1 MKTAREVCD
10 RAFAMLGYVDR
21 IGNYDEEKFA
31 PQYKQSMQVC
41 QTIIDELSRV
51 EGVERKDIESLDD
64 ELNLS
69 DTSINL
75 VMPYGLAMW
84 YAQMDGDGTNQQ
96 IFSLLYNQKMG
107 LVPKPQKT
115 VTLNYSPNE

>member
-1 MKTAREVCD
+1 MNTAREAWD

-31 PQYKQSMQVC
+31 PLYRKQLQVC
-41 QTIIDELSRV
+41 QTVIDELSRI
-51 EGVERKDIESLDD
+51 EGIERKDIESLDE
-64 ELNLS
+64 ELTLS

-84 YAQMDGDGTNQQ
+84 FAQMDGDGTNQQ
-96 IFSLLYNQKMG
+96 IFSLLFNQKMG

>member
-31 PQYKQSMQVC
+31 PQYKQLIQFC
-41 QTIIDELSRV
+41 QTVYDELSLI
-51 EGVERKDIESLDD
+51 EGVERKNIESLDD

-75 VMPYGLAMW
+75 VMAYGLAMW
-84 YAQMDGDGTNQQ
+84 LAQMDGDGTNQQ
-96 IFSLLYNQKMG
+96 FFSLLYNQKMG

>member
-1 MKTAREVCD
+1 MNFEIITKYFPNLTELQINQFKQLYD
-10 RAFAMLGYVDR
+10 LYVDWNSK
-21 IGNYDEEKFA
+21 INVV
-31 PQYKQSMQVC
+31 S
-41 QTIIDELSRV
+41 
-51 EGVERKDIESLDD
+51 RKDIESLDE
-64 ELNLS
+64 ELTLS

-84 YAQMDGDGTNQQ
+84 FAQMDGDGTNQQ

>member
-1 MKTAREVCD
+1 MKTAREACD

-31 PQYKQSMQVC
+31 PQYRKQLQVC
-41 QTIIDELSRV
+41 QTVIDELSRI
-51 EGVERKDIESLDD
+51 EGIERKDIESLDE
-64 ELNLS
+64 ELTLS

-84 YAQMDGDGTNQQ
+84 FAQMDGDGTNQQ
-96 IFSLLYNQKMG
+96 IFSLLFNQKMG